1 MSRPW
6 MPLYVGDYL
15 ADTRH
20 LSTEEHGA
28 YLLLIMH
35 YWRTGGLPKS
45 DTQLARIAGMTPEG
59 WAGSRETIAA
69 FFDEEWKHK
78 RVEKE
83 LADAERLSAAGRAGG
98 LASGKARSNDKR
110 TTVERPLNDPPTIG
124 QAPQSQPQPPSH
136 LQAKSS
142 FKEVGSVKSGWTPPR
157 HGATGKGRIYIEAR
171 NPDWQAYAEDYR
183 LAHGEEPKPN
193 QHGGKWFKVLGEQI
207 PDQQAL
213 RGVRAQ
219 LKAIGQ

>member
-1 MSRPW
+1 

-35 YWRTGGLPKS
+35 YWRTGGLP
-45 DTQLARIAGMTPEG
+45 DNDAQLARIAGLTLEG
-59 WAGSRETIAA
+59 WGASRNTIAA
-69 FFDEEWKHK
+69 FFEEGWKHK
-78 RVEKE
+78 RIEKE

-110 TTVERPLNDPPTIG
+110 TTVERPLNDLRTIG
-124 QAPQSQPQPPSH
+124 QAPQSQPQPQSH

-142 FKEVGSVKSGWTPPR
+142 FKGVGEVKRGWTPPR

-171 NPDWQAYAEDYR
+171 NPDWQAYASDFEA
-183 LAHGEEPKPN
+183 AHGYLPKPN
-193 QHGGKWFKVLGEQI
+193 EHGGKWFKVLGEQS
-207 PDQQAL
+207 PDQQTL

-219 LKAIGQ
+219 IKAAS